1 MILSIRLRRILAGT
15 TALGFAAIAHPV
27 AAQEISDSH
36 LRAARSAL
44 SAMGATEGFDLILP
58 EAAIE
63 LKNTLIQNNPDL
75 VPVISRTVD
84 EQAIALASRRSDLE
98 RESALTYARTFT
110 EEELGALAEFYS
122 SATGQKLLE
131 VGPEVTQEVFRA
143 AEIWQNGIAR
153 DLSQNVGNALQEEVD
168 RDVDTDVELELE
180 APQAQ

>member
-1 MILSIRLRRILAGT
+1 MILSIRLRRTLAAA
-15 TALGFAAIAHPV
+15 TALGFAAMAYPV

-36 LRAARSAL
+36 LRAARTAI
-44 SAMGATEGFDLILP
+44 SAMGATAGFDLILP

-75 VPVISRTVD
+75 VPIISRTVD
-84 EQAIALASRRSDLE
+84 EQAIGLAARRADLE
-98 RESALTYARTFT
+98 REAALTYARTFT

-122 SATGQKLLE
+122 SPAGQKLLE
-131 VGPEVTQEVFRA
+131 VGPEITQEVFRA

-153 DLSQNVGNALQEEVD
+153 DLSQNVGNALQQEVD
-168 RDVDTDVELELE
+168 RDINTDVELELQ